1 MQLGRNLLKPL
12 ILKCNK
18 PISKKYVNGTC
29 DTKSK
34 INFYNEKLKNLNSEI
49 NERLLE
55 SLVLDYI
62 DT

>member
-1 MQLGRNLLKPL
+1 
-12 ILKCNK
+12 LKCNK